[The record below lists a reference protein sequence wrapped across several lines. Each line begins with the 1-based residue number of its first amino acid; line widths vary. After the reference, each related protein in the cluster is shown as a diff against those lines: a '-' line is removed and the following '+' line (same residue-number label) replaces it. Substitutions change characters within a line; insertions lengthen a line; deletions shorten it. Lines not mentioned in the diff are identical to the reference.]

1 MDINQ
6 EKAPTVVSHK
16 TPPESDPTKI
26 DRNTPATDDSGVE
39 AMDEVP
45 PLQEADA
52 IIHGDPKKAGEA
64 VIQDHKKK

>member
-6 EKAPTVVSHK
+6 DKAPTLVSQK

-26 DRNTPATDDSGVE
+26 DE
-39 AMDEVP
+39 EFP

-52 IIHGDPKKAGEA
+52 IIHGDAKKAGEA
-64 VIQDHKKK
+64 VIQEHKKKA